1 MKVIALDVQVSDKN
15 YEVLKDIYTNAELE
29 KLVAKFLLDTAEM
42 SNPKTQ
48 EKILQESRKVMN
60 QLKNININERINN

>member
-1 MKVIALDVQVSDKN
+1 MKIIALDIQVSDKN
-15 YEVLKDIYTNAELE
+15 YEVLKDIYTNVELE

-48 EKILQESRKVMN
+48 EKILQESRRVMN
-60 QLKNININERINN
+60 ELKNIKL

>member
-1 MKVIALDVQVSDKN
+1 MKVIPLDCSVSN
-15 YEVLKDIYTNAELE
+15 QTERRLRETYTNEELTS
-29 KLVAKFLLDTAEM
+29 LVETFLRDTAEM

-60 QLKNININERINN
+60 QLKNKKL

>member
-1 MKVIALDVQVSDKN
+1 MKVIALDIQVSDKN
-15 YEVLKDIYTNAELE
+15 YEVLKDIYTNMELE

-48 EKILQESRKVMN
+48 EKILKESRKVMN
-60 QLKNININERINN
+60 ELKNIKL

>member
-1 MKVIALDVQVSDKN
+1 MKVIVLDVQVSDRN
-15 YEVLKDIYTNAELE
+15 YEVLKDIYTNVELE

-48 EKILQESRKVMN
+48 EKILKESRKVMN
-60 QLKNININERINN
+60 QLKNTKL

>member
-1 MKVIALDVQVSDKN
+1 MKVIALDIQVSDRN

-48 EKILQESRKVMN
+48 EKILAESRKVMN
-60 QLKNININERINN
+60 QLKNIKL

>member
-1 MKVIALDVQVSDKN
+1 MKVIALDVQVSDRN
-15 YEVLKDIYTNAELE
+15 YEVLKDIYTNVELE

-48 EKILQESRKVMN
+48 EKILKESRKVMN
-60 QLKNININERINN
+60 ELKNIKL

>member
-1 MKVIALDVQVSDKN
+1 MITTTYLSVSDKN
-15 YEVLKDIYTNAELE
+15 YEVLKDIYTNTELE
-29 KLVAKFLLDTAEM
+29 RLVAKFLLDTAEM

-60 QLKNININERINN
+60 QLRNIGVDKP

>member
-1 MKVIALDVQVSDKN
+1 MKILNLDIPVSDKN

-48 EKILQESRKVMN
+48 EKILKESRAVMN
-60 QLKNININERINN
+60 KLKKIKL

>member
-60 QLKNININERINN
+60 QLKNINL

>member
-1 MKVIALDVQVSDKN
+1 MKVIALDIQVSDRN

-48 EKILQESRKVMN
+48 EKILAESRKVMN
-60 QLKNININERINN
+60 QLKQIKL